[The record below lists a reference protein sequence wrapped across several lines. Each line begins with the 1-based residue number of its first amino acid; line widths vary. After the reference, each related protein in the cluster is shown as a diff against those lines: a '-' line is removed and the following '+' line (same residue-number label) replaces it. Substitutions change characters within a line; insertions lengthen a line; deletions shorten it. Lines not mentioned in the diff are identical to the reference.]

1 MEKRDLIL
9 RMIEQ
14 TAQLLRAVFNSL
26 PLDNLESER
35 AFLETT
41 STLKDALH
49 LELKQF
55 VQLTDAEALALLQS
69 IEGMNLDNIELLADI
84 LILYAKT
91 DEVILNHH
99 VVICNQKA
107 LFLFQHVAKT
117 SATYDYSRQLKIQ
130 HIQQTAT

>member
-41 STLKDALH
+41 STLKEHLN
-49 LELKQF
+49 LELKHF
-55 VQLTDAEALALLQS
+55 VQLTNAEALALLQS
-69 IEGMNLDNIELLADI
+69 IEGMNLENIELLADT
-84 LILYAKT
+84 LILYAKSDALT
-91 DEVILNHH
+91 LKNK

-107 LFLFQHVAKT
+107 LFLYQHVAKT

>member
-26 PLDNLESER
+26 PLDNLET
-35 AFLETT
+35 ACTFLETT

-55 VQLTDAEALALLQS
+55 IQLTDAEALALLQS

-91 DEVILNHH
+91 DDVILNHY

-107 LFLFQHVAKT
+107 LFLYQHVAKT
-117 SATYDYSRQLKIQ
+117 SATYDYSRQIKM
-130 HIQQTAT
+130 QQILQSET